1 MCISFPRL
9 TPKAPAAS
17 QAMEAQ
23 GGRRG
28 GWRARPKRKV
38 SNPSLEPS
46 YDTKWKLLPTPRSNS
61 GVEDFK
67 PGVSPSQ
74 CASIFQGSLQR
85 HLLLPKQWRPRKPR
99 KKEVPNKSDP
109 ERLRDHRFRI
119 LRPNRRK
126 ILCGSA
132 STAWLGRPWQAE
144 VTSTKNALQWQSG
157 RQLPGGPGRSKG
169 HKFPVQGH
177 RYSSKHFACV
187 S

>member
-1 MCISFPRL
+1 MPQPFVLKPDPKGKYPTLLLSPATTPNGNCCLLLGLTQVLNISNRVLALVNVHQFS
-9 TPKAPAAS
+9 KALS
-17 QAMEAQ
+17 
-23 GGRRG
+23 
-28 GWRARPKRKV
+28 
-38 SNPSLEPS
+38 
-46 YDTKWKLLPTPRSNS
+46 
-61 GVEDFK
+61 
-67 PGVSPSQ
+67 
-74 CASIFQGSLQR
+74 

-109 ERLRDHRFRI
+109 EWLRDHRFRI

-144 VTSTKNALQWQSG
+144 VASTKNALQWQSG
-157 RQLPGGPGRSKG
+157 RQLPGGPGRSKE